1 MKIMQRWYV
10 MALIFKIRRGAQL
23 AQLWQH
29 CLRHSSNLYSRSSLA
44 WKTLAHF
51 LCQFQVSRH
60 SRQTWMIKCQLLATY
75 SRNAITTLIINYSQ
89 CVPDAVRICKN
100 CDNSGSCHDLRFL
113 VICDVQGRLH
123 IPVGPS
129 AWLCAGIAY
138 CNFLLHRHWLFSAV
152 SGHR

>member
-1 MKIMQRWYV
+1 MVCDGTDFQNPT
-10 MALIFKIRRGAQL
+10 RRTARS
-23 AQLWQH
+23 
-29 CLRHSSNLYSRSSLA
+29 CVSIIRHSSNLYSGSSLA

-51 LCQFQVSRH
+51 LCQFRV

-75 SRNAITTLIINYSQ
+75 SRNAITTLIINIHQLFSM
-89 CVPDAVRICKN
+89 CSWRCKN
-100 CDNSGSCHDLRFL
+100 CDNSGICHDLRFL

>member
-1 MKIMQRWYV
+1 MKIMPHDMWWHWFSKSD
-10 MALIFKIRRGAQL
+10 AAHSAQL
-23 AQLWQH
+23 CQHHKALFQSLQREQLS
-29 CLRHSSNLYSRSSLA
+29 LKDLGTFSVPIPGESSDMND
-44 WKTLAHF
+44 
-51 LCQFQVSRH
+51 QVPAASH
-60 SRQTWMIKCQLLATY
+60 LFKECYHNPYHQLF
-75 SRNAITTLIINYSQ
+75 SMCSWR
-89 CVPDAVRICKN
+89 CKKN